1 MEDYAIIF
9 KKEGQPVVHKNSQA
23 HTKHQNG
30 NAIIYN
36 TDCKINL

>member
-1 MEDYAIIF
+1 MEVYAIVF
-9 KKEGQPVVHKNSQA
+9 KKEGQPVVLMNSQA

-30 NAIIYN
+30 NATIYS